1 MIQLTIIK
9 ITGYGPWTLTLGS
22 DREHKLQMLQAS
34 LYREIQNLF
43 SEKNCLA
50 FPNRFDEIFVITNGL
65 TIMDHVEI
73 QDRLTKLF
81 DLGLSMTIGQ
91 GDSPF
96 EANSNADNARRT
108 KAYLDKEYSIF
119 GHPMKKA
126 EDNVQIIHMDVD
138 GSTSISAKKSP
149 YEVSSLITRLYADMS
164 EFFLKRNSLAFFM
177 GGDNFMIISSAV
189 AKEEIAKFLELI
201 KGQHGI
207 LFNCG
212 IGTARTG
219 RDAAKMATKSLDTIR
234 EIRDS
239 GKDAQRILEL
249 TC

>member
-22 DREHKLQMLQAS
+22 DREHKLQMLQAL
-34 LYREIQNLF
+34 LYHEIQNLF

-65 TIMDHVEI
+65 TVKDHVEI
-73 QDRLTKLF
+73 QKKLAKLF

-91 GDSPF
+91 GKTPF
-96 EANSNADNARRT
+96 EANTNADDARRE
-108 KAYLDKEYSIF
+108 KAILDKEHNIF
-119 GHPMKKA
+119 GHPLQNG
-126 EDNVQIIHMDVD
+126 DNTVQIIHMDVD

-149 YEVSSLITRLYADMS
+149 YEVSSLIVRLYSSMS
-164 EFFLKRNSLAFFM
+164 EFFLKKNSLAFFM
-177 GGDNFMIISSAV
+177 GGDNFMIISSAIE
-189 AKEEIAKFLELI
+189 KENIAKFLELI
-201 KGQHGI
+201 KEQHGI
-207 LFNCG
+207 SFNCG
-212 IGTARTG
+212 IGTASTG

-234 EIRDS
+234 ELRNS
-239 GKDAQRILEL
+239 GKGEQRILEL

>member
-1 MIQLTIIK
+1 MIQLTILK

-22 DREHKLQMLQAS
+22 DREHRLQMLQSS
-34 LYREIQNLF
+34 LYKEIQNLF

-65 TIMDHVEI
+65 TIRDHVEI
-73 QDRLTKLF
+73 QEKLSKLF

-91 GDSPF
+91 GRTPF

-108 KAYLDKEYSIF
+108 NLVLDKEHNIF
-119 GHPMKKA
+119 GQFLQNG
-126 EDNVQIIHMDVD
+126 DDLVQIIHMDVD

-149 YEVSSLITRLYADMS
+149 YEVSSLILKLYSEMS
-164 EFFLKRNSLAFFM
+164 EFFLKKNSLTFFM
-177 GGDNFMIISSAV
+177 GGDNFMIVSSSVEQETIS
-189 AKEEIAKFLELI
+189 EFLELI
-201 KGQHGI
+201 KERHGI
-207 LFNCG
+207 SFNCG

-219 RDAAKMATKSLDTIR
+219 RDAAKLATKSLDKIR

-239 GKDAQRILEL
+239 GKNEQRILEL

>member
-65 TIMDHVEI
+65 AVKDHVEI
-73 QDRLTKLF
+73 QEKLAKLF

-91 GDSPF
+91 GKTPF
-96 EANSNADNARRT
+96 EANSNADNARRM
-108 KAYLDKEYSIF
+108 KIVLDKEHNIF
-119 GHPMKKA
+119 GQQLQNG
-126 EDNVQIIHMDVD
+126 EDDVQIIHMDVD
-138 GSTSISAKKSP
+138 GSTSISATKSP
-149 YEVSSLITRLYADMS
+149 YEISSLIIRLYAFMS
-164 EFFLKRNSLAFFM
+164 EFFLKKNSLAFFM
-177 GGDNFMIISSAV
+177 GGDNFMIISSKV

-201 KGQHGI
+201 KEQYGI
-207 LFNCG
+207 SFNCG
-212 IGTARTG
+212 IGNARTG

-239 GKDAQRILEL
+239 GKEAQRILEL

>member
-1 MIQLTIIK
+1 MIQLTILK

-22 DREHKLQMLQAS
+22 DREHRLQMFQSS
-34 LYREIQNLF
+34 LYKEIQNLF

-65 TIMDHVEI
+65 TVRDHVEI
-73 QDRLTKLF
+73 QEKLSKLF

-91 GDSPF
+91 GKTSF

-108 KAYLDKEYSIF
+108 NLVLDKEHNIF
-119 GHPMKKA
+119 GQSLQNGN
-126 EDNVQIIHMDVD
+126 DLVQIIHMDVD

-149 YEVSSLITRLYADMS
+149 YEVSSLILKLYSEMS
-164 EFFLKRNSLAFFM
+164 EFFLKKNSLAFFM
-177 GGDNFMIISSAV
+177 GGDNFMIVSSSVEQENIS
-189 AKEEIAKFLELI
+189 EFLELI
-201 KGQHGI
+201 KERHGI
-207 LFNCG
+207 SFNCG

-219 RDAAKMATKSLDTIR
+219 RDAAKLATKSLDKIR
-234 EIRDS
+234 ELRDS
-239 GKDAQRILEL
+239 GKNEQRILEL